1 MGNTLPDYAVL
12 VPEKLEAVLDR
23 SAQRAG
29 HEDISDLLGCTVCG
43 YAGDDTGVYLLPKRF
58 ASISF
63 RSTKG
68 AKTVD
73 VKVTRNSNTAGYDLE
88 LISVVD
94 VLATG
99 SVKVKTGAFDVET
112 DASFPLVHAIRF
124 TAVE

>member
-1 MGNTLPDYAVL
+1 M
-12 VPEKLEAVLDR
+12 
-23 SAQRAG
+23 
-29 HEDISDLLGCTVCG
+29 
-43 YAGDDTGVYLLPKRF
+43 
-58 ASISF
+58 
-63 RSTKG
+63 
-68 AKTVD
+68 
-73 VKVTRNSNTAGYDLE
+73 TRNSNTAGYDLE